1 MDNTKNNAKNNTGN
15 CGKNNKPVDVKQDNN
30 NKANGSAQ
38 NVKQD
43 NNNKANGSAQNVKQD
58 NKNSAYRADKLF
70 SDTAIGGNRPA
81 RNRRDEDETDF

>member
-43 NNNKANGSAQNVKQD
+43 N
-58 NKNSAYRADKLF
+58 KNRAYRADKLF

>member
-15 CGKNNKPVDVKQDNN
+15 CGKNNKPVD
-30 NKANGSAQ
+30 
-38 NVKQD
+38 VKQD